1 MTQRVD
7 PKAALE
13 WVPVSD
19 IQAGDCIWLS
29 ETESGV
35 VTSATGKKRR
45 VIRYAPT
52 FGGNPVTFSA
62 KPTSQIARQV
72 S

>member
-7 PKAALE
+7 PKVPLE
-13 WVPVSD
+13 WVPASA

-35 VTSATGKKRR
+35 VASATGKKRR
-45 VIRYAPT
+45 VIRYAST
-52 FGGNPVTFSA
+52 FGENEVTFST
-62 KPTSQIARQV
+62 KPASQIARQV